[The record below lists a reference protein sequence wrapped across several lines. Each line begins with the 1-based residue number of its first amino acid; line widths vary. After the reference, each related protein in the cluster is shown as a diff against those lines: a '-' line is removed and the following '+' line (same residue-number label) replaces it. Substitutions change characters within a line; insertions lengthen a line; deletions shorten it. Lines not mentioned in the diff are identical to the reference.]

1 MKQLCFGP
9 KASSGIFHQVVH
21 KTFRGVEGVTTVND
35 NILVYGAMPS
45 EHHTNLRNCLR
56 RAKKTGMRL
65 KMEKSTIFVNIV
77 DWFERVFSSTRVS
90 ASPDKINNIAQAGRP
105 DTMEEVRSLL
115 QACSFNAK
123 LFLTTGKVGA
133 TPKSWRP

>member
-1 MKQLCFGP
+1 MKRLYFGP
-9 KASSGIFHQVVH
+9 KASSGIFHHVMH
-21 KTFRGVEGVTTVND
+21 KTFRGVKGVTTIHN
-35 NILVYGAMPS
+35 NILVYGATPK

-56 RAKKTGMRL
+56 RAKETGVRL
-65 KMEKSTIFVNIV
+65 KLEKSTIFENKV
-77 DWFERVFSSTRVS
+77 DWFGRVFSSTGVS
-90 ASPDKINNIAQAGRP
+90 ASPDKINKIAQAGRP
-105 DTMEEVRSLL
+105 DKVEEVRSLL